1 MRVNVVIVEA
11 FFDCYIA
18 TLRNEIHRT
27 SSPFNSLLSIRLS
40 RRKSLEYCV
49 IQGTFHRSFSFFF
62 PSQSNTTDS
71 YERFAH
77 ADGRD
82 TYFSNDFQTILYLYT
97 RLKRCACEKKSE
109 DFEIDGKSIDCLE
122 LDLRVSNNN
131 FLKYELHQFLR
142 ELIRINFCTH

>member
-49 IQGTFHRSFSFFF
+49 IQGTFRSFSFFF
-62 PSQSNTTDS
+62 SLPIQYNWFLWTIRS
-71 YERFAH
+71 RWWAWLFL
-77 ADGRD
+77 
-82 TYFSNDFQTILYLYT
+82 TILYLYT